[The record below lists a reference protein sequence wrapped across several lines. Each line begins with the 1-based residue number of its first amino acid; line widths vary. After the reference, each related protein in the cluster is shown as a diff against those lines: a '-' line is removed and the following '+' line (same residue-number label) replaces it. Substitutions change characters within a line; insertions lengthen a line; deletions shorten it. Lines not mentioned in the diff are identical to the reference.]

1 MAYKFYTGS
10 GTEAIAV
17 SSGTTMRVDSAD
29 ERLLREIKYLRSEA
43 AKLQRLLDNK
53 ENIIRQLQMTSNF
66 TDAEISFILMRC
78 HPDRNPDSKIAH
90 KLTQKLLSKRKK
102 V

>member
-1 MAYKFYTGS
+1 MAYTFKTLDGE
-10 GTEAIAV
+10 TIAT
-17 SSGTTMRVDSAD
+17 GTTSSATIRVSDD
-29 ERLLREIKYLRSEA
+29 DHLLREINYLRSQIN
-43 AKLQRLLDNK
+43 KLTVLIDDK

-90 KLTQKLLSKRKK
+90 GLTQKLLSKRKK

>member
-1 MAYKFYTGS
+1 MANMFDIKENAAT
-10 GTEAIAV
+10 
-17 SSGTTMRVDSAD
+17 GTTASGSIRVDPMD
-29 ERLLREIKYLRSEA
+29 QLRIENEYLRIQLS
-43 AKLQRLLDNK
+43 KLKHLLHDK
-53 ENIIRQLQMTSNF
+53 EDLIRQLQMTSNF

-90 KLTQKLLSKRKK
+90 GLTQKLLSKRKK